1 MIVLFFLIFCAYVGQ
16 CVDNFLLTYLA
27 VLVLTLTPGARRHNL
42 KERIVQQVKAIMS
55 LKKKKVAAPATKD
68 N

>member
-1 MIVLFFLIFCAYVGQ
+1 VGQ

-42 KERIVQQVKAIMS
+42 KDKAVRQVKYLLSM
-55 LKKKKVAAPATKD
+55 KKKLVSKD
-68 N
+68 E